1 MAVEPDDFEF
11 DLDDDPMRPR
21 HGPLVRWTAILIVAS
36 FVAAGLSAVLINL

>member
-1 MAVEPDDFEF
+1 MTVEPDDFEF
-11 DLDDDPMRPR
+11 AVDDEPMRQR